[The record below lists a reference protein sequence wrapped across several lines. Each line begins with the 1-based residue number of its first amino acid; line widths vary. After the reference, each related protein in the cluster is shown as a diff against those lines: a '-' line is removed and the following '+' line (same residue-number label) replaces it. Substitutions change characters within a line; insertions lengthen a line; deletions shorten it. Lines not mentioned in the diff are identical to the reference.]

1 MHQPIRWHEW
11 GEEAFAAAQRENK
24 PMLLDIGAVW
34 CHWCHVMDRE
44 SYDDPEIAAIVNENF
59 VAVKVDRDE
68 RPDIDSRYQAAVQA
82 VSGQGGW
89 PLTAFLTP
97 DGKPFYGGT
106 YFPPSEGYGR
116 PSFRRV
122 LLSIAAAYKEK
133 HGDVVEQAKMV
144 ESAIAQSESFA
155 RRDGK
160 VSGRVIAAIQESAV
174 KMFDPQHGGFGQAPK
189 FPHPSALELLIDRYA
204 RTSRAELRSAGQP
217 GAAVPTTDS
226 QLRNVIV
233 TTLEHMAR
241 GGVYDQL
248 AGGFHR
254 YSVDERWVVP
264 HFEKMCYDNSELL
277 KNYVHAYQATGEE
290 FFAEVARD
298 IIRWMDEWLSDRER
312 GGFYASQDAD
322 ISMEDDGDYFTWTL
336 EEARAVLTEEE
347 AQVAALHYDIN
358 EVGEMHHNP
367 AKNVLYVRAPI
378 EEIGRRMNLAPERVQ
393 ELLVAAK
400 KKMYAARLERP
411 TPYIDKTVYV
421 GWNSLCVSAYLEA
434 ARVLKLDG
442 ARRFALRTL
451 DRVLSEAWRHPLS
464 RAADGGGG
472 PFGSRSGQVRA
483 TLLHVV
489 SYSDPK
495 AEHRDVPGM
504 LEDYAFTALA
514 CLDAYEAT
522 ADLSYF
528 KFGRAIADAMIAGF
542 FDPTS
547 GGFFDS
553 EPASDGKK
561 FGVLATPRKPLQD
574 SPTPAGNPMAAI
586 ALMRLHHYTDEAGY
600 REKAEQTL
608 ETFAGVAEQFG
619 VFAATYGIAAIHLL
633 ENPVQVVV
641 IADEADAGIADEL
654 YAAAVAPFAFN
665 KTTLRLKASQVVSG
679 NLPPALAGTIPN
691 LPQLR
696 GGRSFAVL
704 CSGSTC
710 QPPLF
715 SAAALQDALAQDQL
729 DCYVIYLRQNTR
741 FTETKKEGWQVS
753 MRPVSPKIACP
764 GFGLISRLRLV
775 TLVTLRLPPA

>member
-1 MHQPIRWHEW
+1 MTTTALNSLARASSAYLRSAMHQPIQWHEW
-11 GEEAFAAAQRENK
+11 GPEAFAAAARENK

-44 SYDDPEIAAIVNENF
+44 SYDDPAIAAIVNEHF
-59 VAVKVDRDE
+59 IAVKVDRDE

-89 PLTAFLTP
+89 PLTAFLIP
-97 DGKPFYGGT
+97 DGRPFYGGT
-106 YFPPSEGYGR
+106 YFPPNDGYGR

-122 LLSIAAAYKEK
+122 LLSIANAYKEK
-133 HGDVVEQAKMV
+133 HGDVVEQAQMV

-155 RRDGK
+155 GR
-160 VSGRVIAAIQESAV
+160 SGRVSARVITAIQESAL

-189 FPHPSALELLIDRYA
+189 FPHPSALELLIEKYA
-204 RTSRAELRSAGQP
+204 RNAGRTESESPPSFAQTAKEGMGHPELRNL
-217 GAAVPTTDS
+217 V
-226 QLRNVIV
+226 V
-233 TTLEHMAR
+233 TTLEHMAH

-277 KNYVHAYQATGEE
+277 KNYVHAYQATGSE

-336 EEARAVLTEEE
+336 DETRAVLTEEE
-347 AQVAALHYDIN
+347 TRVAALRYDIN
-358 EVGEMHHNP
+358 EIGEMHHNP
-367 AKNVLYVRAPI
+367 AKNVLFVKASI
-378 EEIGRRMNLAPERVQ
+378 DEIAKRMNLSSERVI
-393 ELLVAAK
+393 ELLSTAN
-400 KKMYAARLERP
+400 KKMYAARLKRQ
-411 TPYIDKTVYV
+411 TPYVDKTVYV

-434 ARVLKLDG
+434 AKVLSLPEAKQ
-442 ARRFALRTL
+442 FALRSL
-451 DRVLSEAWRHPLS
+451 DRVLAKAYRAGTKSAGGVHP
-464 RAADGGGG
+464 
-472 PFGSRSGQVRA
+472 A

-489 SYSDPK
+489 AYSDPQ
-495 AEHRDVPGM
+495 AEHREVAGQLD
-504 LEDYAFTALA
+504 DYAFTALS

-528 KFGRAIADAMIAGF
+528 KFAHSIVDAMIARF

-553 EPASDGKK
+553 ELEADGKSL
-561 FGVLATPRKPLQD
+561 GVLGTRRKPLQD

-586 ALMRLHHYTDEAGY
+586 ALMRLHHYTGDAGY
-600 REKAEQTL
+600 RDKAEQTL

-619 VFAATYGIAAIHLL
+619 IFAATYGIAVVYFLGS
-633 ENPVQVVV
+633 PMQVIV
-641 IADEADAGIADEL
+641 IASEDTDHVADEL
-654 YAAAVAPFAFN
+654 HAEAVAPFSFN
-665 KTTLRLKASQVVSG
+665 KTTLRIAASQAVAA
-679 NLPPALAGTIPN
+679 NLPPTLAATIPN

-696 GGRSFAVL
+696 SGKSFAVL
-704 CSGSTC
+704 CSGMTC
-710 QPPLF
+710 QPPLSTAEELE
-715 SAAALQDALAQDQL
+715 SALRAALQ
-729 DCYVIYLRQNTR
+729 
-741 FTETKKEGWQVS
+741 
-753 MRPVSPKIACP
+753 SPPESK
-764 GFGLISRLRLV
+764 
-775 TLVTLRLPPA
+775 